1 MSLNRSPSVHR
12 VDHQSPEEG
21 GHVEDS
27 QSGACARLGTYV
39 MAQLANNLSYV
50 RVDDGLTFEGL
61 ISGMHC
67 NTVVEHSL
75 MVSN

>member
-1 MSLNRSPSVHR
+1 MS
-12 VDHQSPEEG
+12 
-21 GHVEDS
+21 
-27 QSGACARLGTYV
+27 
-39 MAQLANNLSYV
+39 QLANNLSYV